1 MGGMGPL
8 IFFSICPFLA
18 QYLYA
23 QCCFD
28 FDWPARSRTN
38 YQSTCL
44 LFDRVAKLFGN
55 IWNIASIFCCVL
67 QIQIVDIN

>member
-28 FDWPARSRTN
+28 FDWPARSRVTIKVRV
-38 YQSTCL
+38 YYSTGL
-44 LFDRVAKLFGN
+44 PNFSEISGTLPAFFAVFYKFK
-55 IWNIASIFCCVL
+55 
-67 QIQIVDIN
+67 